1 MRRRRIRPLV
11 LMLTIAICVPAL
23 RLSAQAAGAPAGVD
37 SLLDGSALHDVW
49 IHINARDWQDLHT
62 HYQDGTYYPVD
73 FEWQEV
79 KLRNSG
85 IRVRGNTTRNDHKPS
100 FRIDFNR
107 YIDGQDLVG
116 LKAIV
121 LNNAW
126 HDPSM
131 LHDDLSML
139 MFRRMGIPAPRQAHV
154 RLYVGAAREYAGV
167 YVISEEVSKT
177 FLTANFGEDNGYLYE
192 FHRQDGDNYGFQEQP
207 DLGWYVPR
215 FGPKTHETESI
226 ANLYMPVRSL
236 VEAVNE
242 ARQDKLEDRLGDY
255 LDVRTFITEL
265 AVQNFLAQTDGLVG
279 GVGMN
284 NFYLYRF
291 AGKKLSM
298 LIPWDQDNSFSRID
312 VPPSE
317 QMGTNVLT
325 SKIWNEPKYRN
336 AYLARLLDVA
346 DLVSSGWL
354 EQEAVRQYEQ
364 IRAAVYEDPLTPY
377 SRDEFDQANAFVQQF
392 ARGRGDVV
400 RQYVASIAPQ
410 VLNARRLSVEAGSFR
425 TRPNGTLPTLNLP
438 RR

>member
-1 MRRRRIRPLV
+1 VLV
-11 LMLTIAICVPAL
+11 LALATAVPAL
-23 RLSAQAAGAPAGVD
+23 RLSAQSTGAVASAD
-37 SLLDGSALHDVW
+37 SLLDGSALNDVW
-49 IHINARDWQDLHT
+49 LHINARDWQDLHT
-62 HYQDGTYYPVD
+62 HYQEGTYYPLD
-73 FEWQEV
+73 FEWQGV
-79 KLRNSG
+79 KVRNSG

-107 YIDGQDLVG
+107 YVDGQDLFG

-126 HDPSM
+126 HDASM
-131 LHDDLSML
+131 VHDDLSML
-139 MFRRMGIPAPRQAHV
+139 TFRRMGIPAPRQAHV
-154 RLYVGAAREYAGV
+154 RLYVGAAHEYAGV

-192 FHRQDGDNYGFQEQP
+192 FHRQDGDNYGFQEEP

-226 ANLYMPVRSL
+226 ANLYMPIRSL

-242 ARQDKLEDRLGDY
+242 ARQDDLEDRLSDY

-291 AGKKLSM
+291 AGKRLSM
-298 LIPWDQDNSFSRID
+298 LIPWDQDNSFSRLD
-312 VPPSE
+312 MPPSE
-317 QMGTNVLT
+317 NMGANVLT
-325 SKIWNEPKYRN
+325 SKIWDEPKYRN

-346 DLVSSGWL
+346 DMVSSGWL
-354 EQEAVRQYEQ
+354 EQEAARQYEQ
-364 IRAAVYEDPLTPY
+364 IRAAAYEDPLTPY

-392 ARGRGDVV
+392 ARERSDVV
-400 RQYVASIAPQ
+400 RQYVASLAPE
-410 VLNARRLSVEAGSFR
+410 VLNARRSM
-425 TRPNGTLPTLNLP
+425 TR
-438 RR
+438 RRP

>member
-1 MRRRRIRPLV
+1 VLV
-11 LMLTIAICVPAL
+11 LALAMAVPAL
-23 RLSAQAAGAPAGVD
+23 RLSAQSTGAVASAD
-37 SLLDGSALHDVW
+37 SLLDGSALNDVW
-49 IHINARDWQDLHT
+49 LHINARDWQDLHT
-62 HYQDGTYYPVD
+62 HYQEGTYYPLD
-73 FEWQEV
+73 FEWQGV
-79 KLRNSG
+79 KVRNSG

-107 YIDGQDLVG
+107 YVDGQDLFG

-126 HDPSM
+126 HDASM
-131 LHDDLSML
+131 VHDDLSML
-139 MFRRMGIPAPRQAHV
+139 TFRRMGIPAPRQAHV
-154 RLYVGAAREYAGV
+154 RLYVGAAHEYAGV

-192 FHRQDGDNYGFQEQP
+192 FHRQDGDNYGFQEEP

-226 ANLYMPVRSL
+226 ANLYMPIRSL

-242 ARQDKLEDRLGDY
+242 ARQDDLEDRLSDY

-291 AGKKLSM
+291 AGKRLSM
-298 LIPWDQDNSFSRID
+298 LIPWDQDNSFSRLD
-312 VPPSE
+312 MPPSE
-317 QMGTNVLT
+317 NMGANVLT
-325 SKIWNEPKYRN
+325 SKIWDEPKYRN

-346 DLVSSGWL
+346 DMVSSGWL
-354 EQEAVRQYEQ
+354 EQEAALQYEQ
-364 IRAAVYEDPLTPY
+364 IRAAAYEDPLTPY

-392 ARGRGDVV
+392 ARERSDVV
-400 RQYVASIAPQ
+400 RQYVASLAPE
-410 VLNARRLSVEAGSFR
+410 VLNARRSM
-425 TRPNGTLPTLNLP
+425 TR
-438 RR
+438 RRP

>member
-1 MRRRRIRPLV
+1 MRRPPIRHLV
-11 LMLTIAICVPAL
+11 LVLATALCLVPL
-23 RLSAQAAGAPAGVD
+23 RLSAQSTGAPAGVD
-37 SLLDGSALHDVW
+37 ALLDGSALNDVW
-49 IHINARDWQDLHT
+49 LHINARDWQDLHT
-62 HYQDGTYYPVD
+62 YYRDGTYYPVD
-73 FEWQEV
+73 FEWQGI

-107 YIDGQDLVG
+107 YIDGQDLFG

-126 HDPSM
+126 HDASM

-139 MFRRMGIPAPRQAHV
+139 TFRKMGIPAPRQAHV

-192 FHRQDGDNYGFQEQP
+192 YHRQDGDSYGFEEQP

-242 ARQDKLEDRLGDY
+242 ARQGNLEDRLGEY
-255 LDVRTFITEL
+255 FDVGTFITEL

-291 AGKKLSM
+291 AGKKFSM

-312 VPPSE
+312 MPPSE
-317 QMGTNVLT
+317 HMGTNVLT
-325 SKIWNEPKYRN
+325 SKIWDEPKYRN
-336 AYLARLLDVA
+336 LYLARLLDIA

-354 EQEAVRQYEQ
+354 EQEAARQYEQ

-377 SRDEFDQANAFVQQF
+377 SREEYDQANAFVQQF
-392 ARGRGDVV
+392 ARERGDVV
-400 RQYVASIAPQ
+400 RQYVAGLAGPQ
-410 VLNARRLSVEAGSFR
+410 ISNR
-425 TRPNGTLPTLNLP
+425 TSNKIQKR
-438 RR
+438 

>member
-1 MRRRRIRPLV
+1 MRRPLIQPLV
-11 LMLTIAICVPAL
+11 LVLAVAMCVPAL
-23 RLSAQAAGAPAGVD
+23 RLSAQSAGAPAGVD
-37 SLLDGSALHDVW
+37 ALLDGSVLNDIW

-62 HYQDGTYYPVD
+62 HYQEGTYYPVD
-73 FEWQEV
+73 FEWQGV

-107 YIDGQDLVG
+107 YIDGQDLFG

-126 HDPSM
+126 HDASM

-139 MFRRMGIPAPRQAHV
+139 MFRRMGIAAPRQAHV

-177 FLTANFGEDNGYLYE
+177 FLAANFGEDNGYLYE
-192 FHRQDGDNYGFQEQP
+192 FHHQDGDNYGFQEQP

-215 FGPKTHETESI
+215 FGPKTHETESV

-242 ARQDKLEDRLGDY
+242 ARQDSLEDRLGDY
-255 LDVRTFITEL
+255 LDVGTFITEL

-298 LIPWDQDNSFSRID
+298 LIPWDQDNSFSRMD
-312 VPPSE
+312 MPPSE
-317 QMGTNVLT
+317 NMGTNVLT
-325 SKIWNEPKYRN
+325 SKIWDEPKYRN
-336 AYLARLLDVA
+336 TYLARLLDVA

-354 EQEAVRQYEQ
+354 EQEAARQYEQ

-377 SRDEFDQANAFVQQF
+377 SRDEFDRANAFVQQF
-392 ARGRGDVV
+392 ARDRSDLI
-400 RQYVASIAPQ
+400 RQYVAS
-410 VLNARRLSVEAGSFR
+410 LRR
-425 TRPNGTLPTLNLP
+425 
-438 RR
+438 

>member
-1 MRRRRIRPLV
+1 MMPPSRIRPLALV
-11 LMLTIAICVPAL
+11 LAIALCAPPLT
-23 RLSAQAAGAPAGVD
+23 LSAQSAASPTSAD
-37 SLLDGSALHDVW
+37 TLLDGSALNDIW
-49 IHINARDWQDLHT
+49 LHINGRDWQDLHT
-62 HYQDGTYYPVD
+62 RYQEGTYYPLD
-73 FEWQEV
+73 FEWQGIKV
-79 KLRNSG
+79 RNAG

-107 YIDGQDLVG
+107 YVDGQDLFG

-121 LNNAW
+121 LNNSW

-139 MFRRMGIPAPRQAHV
+139 TFRRMGIPAPRQAHV
-154 RLYVGAAREYAGV
+154 RIYVGAAREYAGV

-226 ANLYMPVRSL
+226 ANLYIPVRTL
-236 VEAVNE
+236 VEAVND
-242 ARQDKLEDRLGDY
+242 ARQDNLEDRLGEY

-265 AVQNFLAQTDGLVG
+265 AVQNFMAQTDGLVG

-291 AGKKLSM
+291 AGRRLSM
-298 LIPWDQDNSFSRID
+298 LIPWDQDNSFSRMD
-312 VPPSE
+312 MPPSE
-317 QMGTNVLT
+317 NLGHNVLAA
-325 SKIWNEPKYRN
+325 KIWDEPKYRD
-336 AYLARLLDVA
+336 AYLARLLDIA

-354 EQEAVRQYEQ
+354 EQEAARQYEQ

-377 SRDEFDQANAFVQQF
+377 SRDDFDQANAFVQQF
-392 ARGRGDVV
+392 ARERGNVV
-400 RQYVASIAPQ
+400 RQYVASMAPE
-410 VLNARRLSVEAGSFR
+410 LIRARRLR
-425 TRPNGTLPTLNLP
+425 
-438 RR
+438 

>member
-1 MRRRRIRPLV
+1 MMRWPRIRPLV
-11 LMLTIAICVPAL
+11 LVLALALCAPML
-23 RLSAQAAGAPAGVD
+23 RLSAQSVGAPTSVD
-37 SLLDGSALHDVW
+37 PLLDNSALNEVW
-49 IHINARDWQDLHT
+49 LHINGRDWQDLHT
-62 HYQDGTYYPVD
+62 HYQEGTYYPVD
-73 FEWQEV
+73 FEWQGV
-79 KLRNSG
+79 KIRNSG

-107 YIDGQDLVG
+107 YVDGQDLFG
-116 LKAIV
+116 LKALV
-121 LNNAW
+121 LNNSW

-139 MFRRMGIPAPRQAHV
+139 TFRKLGIPAPRQSHV

-177 FLTANFGEDNGYLYE
+177 FLTANFGEDSGYLYE
-192 FHRQDGDNYGFQEQP
+192 FHRQDGDSYGFQEQP
-207 DLGWYVPR
+207 DLGWYIPR
-215 FGPKTHETESI
+215 FGPKTHETESV
-226 ANLYMPVRSL
+226 ANLYTPIRTL

-242 ARQDKLEDRLGDY
+242 ARQDNLEDRLGDY

-291 AGKKLSM
+291 GGKRLSM
-298 LIPWDQDNSFSRID
+298 LIPWDQDNSFSRMD
-312 VPPSE
+312 MPPSE
-317 QMGTNVLT
+317 NMGTNVLT
-325 SKIWNEPKYRN
+325 SKIWDEPKYRD

-354 EQEAVRQYEQ
+354 EQEAAREYEQ
-364 IRAAVYEDPLTPY
+364 IRAAVYEDPMTPY

-392 ARGRGDVV
+392 ARQRGDVI
-400 RQYVASIAPQ
+400 RQYVASVAPG
-410 VLNARRLSVEAGSFR
+410 VLAARRSSVENARRSLLEAGSFR
-425 TRPNGTLPTLNLP
+425 TR
-438 RR
+438 RQ

>member
-1 MRRRRIRPLV
+1 VLV
-11 LMLTIAICVPAL
+11 LALAMAVPAL
-23 RLSAQAAGAPAGVD
+23 RLSAQSTGAVASAD
-37 SLLDGSALHDVW
+37 SLLDGSALNDVW
-49 IHINARDWQDLHT
+49 LHINARDWQDLHT
-62 HYQDGTYYPVD
+62 HYQEGTYYPLD
-73 FEWQEV
+73 FEWQGV
-79 KLRNSG
+79 KVRNSG

-107 YIDGQDLVG
+107 YVDGQDLFG

-126 HDPSM
+126 HDASM
-131 LHDDLSML
+131 VHDDLSML
-139 MFRRMGIPAPRQAHV
+139 TFRRMGIPAPRQAHV
-154 RLYVGAAREYAGV
+154 RLYVGAAHEYAGV

-192 FHRQDGDNYGFQEQP
+192 FHRQDGDNYGFQEEP

-226 ANLYMPVRSL
+226 ANLYMPIRSL

-242 ARQDKLEDRLGDY
+242 ARQDDLEDRLSDY

-291 AGKKLSM
+291 AGKRLSM
-298 LIPWDQDNSFSRID
+298 LIPWDQDNSFSRLD
-312 VPPSE
+312 MPPSE
-317 QMGTNVLT
+317 NMGANVLT
-325 SKIWNEPKYRN
+325 SKIWDEPKYRN

-346 DLVSSGWL
+346 DMVSSGWL
-354 EQEAVRQYEQ
+354 EQEAARQYEQ
-364 IRAAVYEDPLTPY
+364 IRAAAYEDPLTPY

-392 ARGRGDVV
+392 ARERGDVV
-400 RQYVASIAPQ
+400 RQYVASLAPE
-410 VLNARRLSVEAGSFR
+410 VLNARRSM
-425 TRPNGTLPTLNLP
+425 TR
-438 RR
+438 RRP

>member
-1 MRRRRIRPLV
+1 MRRPAIRPLV
-11 LMLTIAICVPAL
+11 LVLAIVMCVPAL
-23 RLSAQAAGAPAGVD
+23 PLSAQSAGAPASAD
-37 SLLDGSALHDVW
+37 TLLDGSALNEIW
-49 IHINARDWQDLHT
+49 LHINARDWQDLHT

-73 FEWQEV
+73 FEWQGV
-79 KLRNSG
+79 KVRNSG

-107 YIDGQDLVG
+107 YVDGQDLFG
-116 LKAIV
+116 LKALV
-121 LNNAW
+121 LNNSW

-131 LHDDLSML
+131 VHDALSML
-139 MFRRMGIPAPRQAHV
+139 TFRRMGIPAPRQAHV
-154 RLYVGAAREYAGV
+154 RLYVGAARDYAGV
-167 YVISEEVSKT
+167 YVVSEEVSKT

-215 FGPKTHETESI
+215 FGPKTHETESV
-226 ANLYMPVRSL
+226 ANLYIPIRSL

-242 ARQDKLEDRLGDY
+242 ARQDNLEDRLGDY
-255 LDVRTFITEL
+255 LDVKTFITEL

-298 LIPWDQDNSFSRID
+298 LIPWDQDNSFSRMD
-312 VPPSE
+312 MPPSE
-317 QMGTNVLT
+317 NMGTNVLT
-325 SKIWNEPKYRN
+325 SKVWDEPKYRN

-354 EQEAVRQYEQ
+354 GQEAARQYEQ

-392 ARGRGDVV
+392 ARERGDAV
-400 RQYVASIAPQ
+400 RQYVASVAPE
-410 VLNARRLSVEAGSFR
+410 VLSARRLVARG
-425 TRPNGTLPTLNLP
+425 RP
-438 RR
+438 

>member
-1 MRRRRIRPLV
+1 MRRPRIRPLV
-11 LMLTIAICVPAL
+11 LVLALTMAVLPL
-23 RLSAQAAGAPAGVD
+23 RLSAQSASAPAGVEA
-37 SLLDGSALHDVW
+37 LLDGSALNDIW

-73 FEWQEV
+73 FEWQGV
-79 KLRNSG
+79 KLRNAG

-107 YIDGQDLVG
+107 YIDGQDLFG

-121 LNNAW
+121 LNNSW
-126 HDPSM
+126 HDASM
-131 LHDDLSML
+131 VHDDLSML
-139 MFRRMGIPAPRQAHV
+139 AFRRMGIPAPRQAHV

-167 YVISEEVSKT
+167 YVISEEISKT

-192 FHRQDGDNYGFQEQP
+192 FHRQDGDNYGFQEES

-215 FGPKTHETESI
+215 FGPKTHEADSI
-226 ANLYMPVRSL
+226 ANLYMPIRSL
-236 VEAVNE
+236 VEAVND
-242 ARQDKLEDRLGDY
+242 ARQDNLEDRLTDY
-255 LDVRTFITEL
+255 LDVSTFITEL

-298 LIPWDQDNSFSRID
+298 LLPWDQDNSFSRMD
-312 VPPSE
+312 MLPTE
-317 QMGTNVLT
+317 NMGTNVLA
-325 SKIWNEPKYRN
+325 SKIWDEPKYRA

-354 EQEAVRQYEQ
+354 EQEAARQYEQ

-392 ARGRGDVV
+392 ARERGDVV
-400 RQYVASIAPQ
+400 RQYVAGLAPE
-410 VLNARRLSVEAGSFR
+410 VLAARRSSVEAGSFR
-425 TRPNGTLPTLNLP
+425 TRLSGTPLSLNLP

>member
-1 MRRRRIRPLV
+1 MGRPRIRSLV
-11 LMLTIAICVPAL
+11 FLLTIAVCVSAL
-23 RLSAQAAGAPAGVD
+23 HLSAQSANAPTAVD
-37 SLLDGSALHDVW
+37 TLLDGSALNDVW

-62 HYQDGTYYPVD
+62 NYRDGTYYPVD
-73 FEWQEV
+73 FEWRGSNI
-79 KLRNSG
+79 RNSG

-107 YIDGQDLVG
+107 YVDGQDLFG

-121 LNNAW
+121 LNNSW
-126 HDPSM
+126 HDASM

-192 FHRQDGDNYGFQEQP
+192 FHRQDGDSYGFQEEP

-215 FGPKTHETESI
+215 FGPKTHETESV

-242 ARQDKLEDRLGDY
+242 AQQDHLEDRLGDY
-255 LDVRTFITEL
+255 LDVNTFITEL

-291 AGKKLSM
+291 AAKKLSM

-312 VPPSE
+312 MPPWENMS
-317 QMGTNVLT
+317 TNVLT

-336 AYLARLLDVA
+336 AYLTRLLDIA
-346 DLVSSGWL
+346 DLVGSGWL
-354 EQEAVRQYEQ
+354 EQEAAREYQQ
-364 IRAAVYEDPLTPY
+364 IQAAAYEDPLTPY
-377 SRDEFDQANAFVQQF
+377 SHDDFDQANAFVQQF
-392 ARGRGDVV
+392 ARERGDVV
-400 RQYVASIAPQ
+400 RQYVRSVAPDLLSGRSRSLSLQ
-410 VLNARRLSVEAGSFR
+410 RR
-425 TRPNGTLPTLNLP
+425 
-438 RR
+438 